1 MRREAVV
8 MTILILMRRLLIGE
22 KSEENLQLSKILSKC
37 PN

>member
-22 KSEENLQLSKILSKC
+22 KSEESSTE
-37 PN
+37 